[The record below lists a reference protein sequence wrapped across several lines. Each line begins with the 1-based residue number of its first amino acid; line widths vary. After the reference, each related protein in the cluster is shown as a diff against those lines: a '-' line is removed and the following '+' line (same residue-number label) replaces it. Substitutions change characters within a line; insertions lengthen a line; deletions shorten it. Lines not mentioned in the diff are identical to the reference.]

1 MKKKTKDQFTKT
13 SNNKLT
19 IQENRLALMVKDSK
33 LKLLVDRFV

>member
-1 MKKKTKDQFTKT
+1 MEKKTKDQFTKT